1 MTRQMTRTAALTA
14 AFATFQLALPAP
26 ARAQTPRV
34 QVDVKLS
41 GDISR
46 EIRDA
51 LREVTNGLREAGS
64 GLREATSGLNDAMR
78 DVSRELGRELGR
90 DLGRDL
96 GNLGRDIAA
105 GLRDLPDLGHLGAW
119 DGGWTDAQE
128 RNWRGEATDR
138 QTRPLAI
145 GANGAIDVRNLSGD
159 ITVTAGNGR
168 DASIELIRRSRGRTE
183 ADARVGLD
191 RVKVDVQVSGARATV
206 KTDYPNERQ
215 SNYSV
220 SVDMIVTAPVG
231 TRITVNSVS
240 ADVKVSG
247 VRGEVSVTT
256 ISGDVVITNV
266 GAVSEAKTASG
277 DVTIT
282 GSTGDIALDCGTLSG
297 DVTLKQVKA
306 RRISAST
313 VSGSVTAHDVA
324 ADSASL
330 NTMSGDAIY
339 VGDLAR
345 NGRYELTSHSGD
357 VQFTPSGAV
366 GFTLS
371 ASSFGGDISSSLAL
385 QTDGSRT
392 RRRSLSG
399 KVGDG
404 SATVTLK
411 TFNGDITVG
420 GRK

>member
-1 MTRQMTRTAALTA
+1 MTRQMTRTGAMPAALA
-14 AFATFQLALPAP
+14 ALLLVLPAP
-26 ARAQTPRV
+26 ARAQRV

-46 EIRDA
+46 EIREA
-51 LREVTNGLREAGS
+51 MREVTS
-64 GLREATSGLNDAMR
+64 GLREATIGMNEAMR
-78 DVSRELGRELGR
+78 DVSRELSRELGR

-96 GNLGRDIAA
+96 GRGLGNLGRDIAE
-105 GLRDLPDLGHLGAW
+105 GLRDGRLGAW
-119 DGGWTDAQE
+119 DGGWASAQE

-145 GANGAIDVRNLSGD
+145 GTNGAIDLRNLSGD

-168 DASIELIRRSRGRTE
+168 DASIELIRRSRGRTD

-191 RVKVDVQVSGARATV
+191 RVKVDVQVSGSRATV

-266 GAVSEAKTASG
+266 GAISEAKTASG

-297 DVTLKQVKA
+297 DVNLKQVKA

-313 VSGSVTAHDVA
+313 VSGSVTAHDVT

-339 VGDLAR
+339 VGELAR

-357 VQFTPSGAV
+357 VQFTPSGSV
-366 GFTLS
+366 GFTLT
-371 ASSFGGDISSSLAL
+371 ASSFGGDISSSLPL

-404 SATVTLK
+404 SATVTLQ